1 MLRIAEKDSSVQ
13 AMYAVHVMRVLI
25 VKLALDLLLS
35 ARAVME
41 I

>member
-1 MLRIAEKDSSVQ
+1 MDSSVQ

-25 VKLALDLLLS
+25 VKLAPDWELF
-35 ARAVME
+35 AQVAME